1 MVPVLAAPPKTP
13 STYHL
18 TPVLVVPVTVAV
30 NCFVVFVGTLALVGE
45 MEIATCA
52 CTEAVAVNA
61 TKQSAISERRR
72 AAGFAT
78 RGVYQTERLDI
89 EPIQIRDM
97 RCTWIRCV
105 SCTSGALIKR
115 NKSVLAKARTEHR
128 QAMGGVRI
136 PPLGSS

>member
-52 CTEAVAVNA
+52 CTEAVAVKA
-61 TKQSAISERRR
+61 MKQSAISERRR
-72 AAGFAT
+72 PTVTETAALA
-78 RGVYQTERLDI
+78 
-89 EPIQIRDM
+89 
-97 RCTWIRCV
+97 
-105 SCTSGALIKR
+105 
-115 NKSVLAKARTEHR
+115 SVTVARTKKARKEKKR
-128 QAMGGVRI
+128 SRMAANLSI
-136 PPLGSS
+136 LLGS